1 MIKVHNTH
9 VWLQNGRERG
19 MDRNITAGRNLH
31 FSGIQERNCKCGSY
45 SVNPLSSSL
54 TGWDKEID
62 IQRTIKLVRT
72 QRPGMVQ
79 TEVRVED
86 DERVK

>member
-1 MIKVHNTH
+1 MYGYKMEEKGEWIET
-9 VWLQNGRERG
+9 LQWGE
-19 MDRNITAGRNLH
+19 IYT
-31 FSGIQERNCKCGSY
+31 SEEERNCKCGSY
-45 SVNPLSSSL
+45 SVNPPSSSL

>member
-1 MIKVHNTH
+1 MVTKWKRKGN
-9 VWLQNGRERG
+9 
-19 MDRNITAGRNLH
+19 DRNITAGRSLH
-31 FSGIQERNCKCGSY
+31 FSGIRNCKCGSY

-86 DERVK
+86 DEHVK